1 MIKYKWSHTYISRT
15 IAIVG
20 IGRREVA
27 TSRIGKQNFARMMII
42 SYVKA
47 LIQILTN
54 RSKA

>member
-15 IAIVG
+15 IAIAGV
-20 IGRREVA
+20 GRREVA
-27 TSRIGKQNFARMMII
+27 TSRIGKQNFARMIII